1 MANLKCEDDRIL
13 KICAELFTLL
23 KSDEESAV
31 IHKKEVNVR
40 TFSTGSKTATITI
53 GFLNFQMI
61 WKPLR
66 MNTTG
71 NSGSD
76 EGASVFISV
85 PFFKGAPEDVIKTT
99 AYYSER
105 NNSSTLTVIDSKNLN
120 KSPQRRVIY
129 KQNIDT
135 TPPV

>member
-23 KSDEESAV
+23 KSGEITGT
-31 IHKKEVNVR
+31 IHKKEVFVK
-40 TFSTGSKTATITI
+40 TFSTGSKSASITI

-61 WKPLR
+61 WKPLK
-66 MNTTG
+66 NTNLG

-76 EGASVFISV
+76 EGASVFINV
-85 PFFKGAPEDVIKTT
+85 PFFVGSSEDLIKTT

-105 NNSSTLTVIDSKNLN
+105 SNQPTLNVLDSKNFN
-120 KSPQRRVIY
+120 KDTKKRVYYKGTVDSTSPI
-129 KQNIDT
+129 
-135 TPPV
+135 

>member
-13 KICAELFTLL
+13 KICADLFTLL
-23 KSDEESAV
+23 KSDEDSKV

-40 TFSTGSKTATITI
+40 TFSTGSKTASITI

-66 MNTTG
+66 MTTTG

-85 PFFKGAPEDVIKTT
+85 PFFEGASEDLIKTT

-105 NNSSTLTVIDSKNLN
+105 NNAPSLTVIDSKNLN
-120 KSPQRRVIY
+120 KGVQKRISY

-135 TPPV
+135 SPPL

>member
-23 KSDEESAV
+23 KSNDNSKI

-40 TFSTGSKTATITI
+40 SFSTGSKSASITI

-61 WKPLR
+61 WKP
-66 MNTTG
+66 MKMTTTG

-76 EGASVFISV
+76 EGASVFINV
-85 PFFKGAPEDVIKTT
+85 PFFKGATEDIIKTT
-99 AYYSER
+99 SYYSER
-105 NNSSTLTVIDSKNLN
+105 NNMSTLTVLDSKNLN
-120 KSPQRRVIY
+120 KNTQRRVTY